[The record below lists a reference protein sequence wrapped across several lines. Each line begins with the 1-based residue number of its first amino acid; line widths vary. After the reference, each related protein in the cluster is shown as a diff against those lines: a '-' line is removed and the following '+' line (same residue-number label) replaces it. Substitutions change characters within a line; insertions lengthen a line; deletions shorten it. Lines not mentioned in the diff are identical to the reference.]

1 MKNVYILGEVERVK
15 YRSETL
21 IKILLT
27 DNYHLYYNSI
37 WPDHKIKANSK
48 ILAFIRRTV
57 KIVHNILLFPFKVYM
72 LLLADLV
79 ILPGINTYHQFEF
92 NLAAKVLKKKVI
104 VDYYVSYY
112 DTYVLDRKIIPENF
126 RRAKKLM
133 KYDQNILKNGWKIIF
148 LNQAESKYYLKLAGL
163 CNYNIDKLILPMFSE
178 EKDKVGLPFF
188 HKRSE
193 TFTICWWGSYIP
205 LHGLE
210 EIIGAAAI
218 LSKLNFNYRLYILG
232 NSHQKSIKYAD
243 IVTKA
248 QLNDQVLIIND
259 LTFGNG
265 KLEPF
270 LVENCDLALGNF
282 GQSEKAKSV
291 LVNKLLDGIAMR
303 APVLTGQSI
312 AADEFFD
319 FKNDIW
325 RCANNPEE
333 IAQSIIKI
341 SKIRSEEINRR
352 VDNAYQ
358 IYQRY
363 FSERVF
369 KKNLRKILSEL

>member
-1 MKNVYILGEVERVK
+1 MKSVYILGEVNRVK

-27 DNYHLYYNSI
+27 DNYQLYYNSI
-37 WPDHKIKANSK
+37 WPDHKIKADSK
-48 ILAFIRRTV
+48 ILGGIKKAVRI
-57 KIVHNILLFPFKVYM
+57 IHNILLFPFKVY
-72 LLLADLV
+72 LFLIADLV
-79 ILPGINTYHQFEF
+79 ILPAMNTYHQFEF
-92 NLAAKVLKKKVI
+92 NLAAKILKKKVI

-112 DTYVLDRKIIPENF
+112 DTYVLDRKIIPENS

-133 KYDQNILKNGWKIIF
+133 RYDQNLLKNGWKVFF
-148 LNQAESKYYLKLAGL
+148 LTQTESKYYLKLAGL
-163 CNYNIDKLILPMFSE
+163 CNNNIDKLILPLFTE
-178 EKDKVGLPFF
+178 EKKKVALPFF
-188 HKRSE
+188 HKRNK

-210 EIIGAAAI
+210 EIIGAVAI

-243 IVTKA
+243 MVSKCK
-248 QLNDQVLIIND
+248 LNDRVIIIND
-259 LTFGNG
+259 LTLDNE
-265 KLEPF
+265 KLQPF

-303 APVLTGQSI
+303 APVLTGQSL
-312 AADEFFD
+312 AANEFFD

-333 IAQSIIKI
+333 IAESIIKI
-341 SKIRSEEINRR
+341 SETKLEEIKRR
-352 VDNAYQ
+352 VDNSYQ
-358 IYQRY
+358 IYQKY
-363 FSERVF
+363 FTERVF
-369 KKNLRKILSEL
+369 KKNFRKIFRAL